1 MLSFHDVVFTLLNKQ
16 PHLLTSTLD
25 VKSSCQSGL
34 ARIERAS
41 KREPAVMSS
50 SRQAGDSSGKKG
62 SVLTIKSSEKEPR
75 SREQMSAKSK
85 FNRHLLQQTQARQQS
100 QDQSV
105 AQERWKILKE
115 VFLLLLFDDSLLLFD
130 ICKAIKEHK

>member
-1 MLSFHDVVFTLLNKQ
+1 
-16 PHLLTSTLD
+16 
-25 VKSSCQSGL
+25 
-34 ARIERAS
+34 
-41 KREPAVMSS
+41 MSS

-115 VFLLLLFDDSLLLFD
+115 VFLLLLFD